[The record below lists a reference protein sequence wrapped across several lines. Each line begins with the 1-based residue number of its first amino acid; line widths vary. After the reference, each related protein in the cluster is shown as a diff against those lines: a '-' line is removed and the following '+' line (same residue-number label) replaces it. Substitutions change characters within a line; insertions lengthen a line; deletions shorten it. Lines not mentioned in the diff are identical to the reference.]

1 MLIKDH
7 INLSGTNPLIGP
19 NDDTYGPRFPDMSNA
34 YTAALRTKMKQIA
47 QEQKIPL
54 AEGVYM
60 MVTGPNFETAAEIR
74 AFRILGA
81 DAIGM
86 STVPEVICAAHSGM
100 EILGLSVLTNMGTG
114 LRIGSQSHTE
124 TLAQGEKASADL
136 QKLVKAFLRQEK

>member
-1 MLIKDH
+1 
-7 INLSGTNPLIGP
+7 
-19 NDDTYGPRFPDMSNA
+19 
-34 YTAALRTKMKQIA
+34 
-47 QEQKIPL
+47 
-54 AEGVYM
+54 M

-100 EILGLSVLTNMGTG
+100 EVLGLSVLTNMGTG
-114 LRIGSQSHTE
+114 LRIGSQSHAE

-136 QKLVKAFLRQEK
+136 QKLVKAFLKQEK